1 MSHIFISA
9 GGMSQRQIDA
19 LPLRGMRAMVRRVL
33 ARLQVIQA

>member
-19 LPLRGMRAMVRRVL
+19 LPLDGVRAMVRRVL
-33 ARLQVIQA
+33 ARFQAIEP

>member
-19 LPLRGMRAMVRRVL
+19 LPLEGVGALVRMVL
-33 ARLQVIQA
+33 ARFQVLEP